1 MLQVGSRALQWR
13 PHAVSKASH
22 KARQCLAQCV
32 AARWA
37 TGATSPNGIGKST
50 AGGIYVNSNYDS
62 GNIEIEDMSDAGN
75 IKLRIHPDP
84 FCETDNVSHAMW
96 FNFRMTN
103 VAGKALTLHINNAGQ
118 CSFPVAWQGYQACAS
133 YDLEHWFRVPTQYDT
148 DSGVLTIQH
157 TPECDAVQYAYFAPY
172 TYNRHRQLIART
184 QAKPGVK
191 LLMIGETCDGHDLN
205 LLQLGTP
212 GPGKPNVWII
222 ARQHPGESMAEWFA
236 DGLLERLTDSHDAVA
251 RHLLRDACV
260 FVMPNVNPDGTWRGH
275 LRTNAA
281 GINLNRAW
289 AKPCEEDS
297 PEVFH
302 LLRVMDEKGVDML
315 VDVHGD
321 EELPYCFIAGS
332 EGIPGWSDRLK
343 GLQDGFCAAYKRAS
357 PDFQTKF
364 GYGVDAPGEA
374 NMTICSNQVAQRF
387 DCIAVTLEMP
397 FKDTADHPEPVQGW
411 SPERAKRFGAA
422 LLPAIYEVLP
432 TLRAQ

>member
-1 MLQVGSRALQWR
+1 MHACGRWQQMFHLLSSTPSGQAEECTALLLFVDATRDCCTCAATPALPAW
-13 PHAVSKASH
+13 PHSH
-22 KARQCLAQCV
+22 PVPAHPLALLFAQLPAAPAR
-32 AARWA
+32 
-37 TGATSPNGIGKST
+37 
-50 AGGIYVNSNYDS
+50 
-62 GNIEIEDMSDAGN
+62 
-75 IKLRIHPDP
+75 
-84 FCETDNVSHAMW
+84 W

-103 VAGKALTLHINNAGQ
+103 VAGQELTLHINNAGQ
-118 CSFPVAWQGYQACAS
+118 CSFPAAWQGYQACAS
-133 YDLEHWFRVPTQYDT
+133 YDLEHGS

-157 TPECDAVQYAYFAPY
+157 TPRCDAVQYAYFAPY

-191 LLMIGETCDGHDLN
+191 LLMLGETLDGHDLN

-236 DGLLERLTDSHDAVA
+236 DGLLERLTNQHDAIS

-260 FVMPNVNPDGTWRGH
+260 YVMPNVNPDGTWRGH

-281 GINLNRAW
+281 GVNLNRAW
-289 AKPCEEDS
+289 AKPCKEDS

-302 LLRVMDEKGVDML
+302 LLRVMEEKGVDML

-343 GLQDGFCAAYKRAS
+343 GLQDAFCTAYQRSS

-387 DCIAVTLEMP
+387 DCLAVTLEMP
-397 FKDTADHPEPVQGW
+397 FKDTADHPDAVQGW
-411 SPERAKRFGAA
+411 SPERARLFGAA
-422 LLPAIYEVLP
+422 LLPAVYEVLP
-432 TLRAQ
+432 SLRPQ